1 MDQMSS
7 RALLLVIYLCLV
19 NLLSLW
25 MFGVDKYKAKKKKWR
40 TPELSLIVSAAAGG
54 ALGAFIGMKLFRH
67 KTKHMKFQ
75 VLVPLF
81 LFLWTA
87 LAVWLLLIKKI

>member
-1 MDQMSS
+1 MEQMSS
-7 RALLLVIYLCLV
+7 RALLFVIYLLLI

-25 MFGVDKYKAKKKKWR
+25 MFGIDKYKAKKKKWR

-75 VLVPLF
+75 ILVPLF
-81 LFLWTA
+81 LVLWTS
-87 LAVWLLLIKKI
+87 LAVWLLLIKRI